1 MTIKEFEKAID
12 ALGVHGMSIRD
23 FRTPNGRDVRQAYAW
38 IVPLTWIMWDDVGR
52 AFRFVQP
59 ENEENCIT
67 DDVLPF
73 MDYSRDKDFDL
84 TF

>member
-23 FRTPNGRDVRQAYAW
+23 FRTPNGWDVRQAYAW

-73 MDYSRDKDFDL
+73 LDYSRDKDFDL